1 VNGTDSGNGHPCTPL
16 TLPPN
21 KTTAKIGGTLT
32 LLGSQTGE
40 QMDVT
45 VLKIIDPLPGH
56 APIDPRP
63 GTRRVGVTFVMLNSG
78 GDTYKDSPGNGA
90 TLILSDNS
98 QVDRASLGP
107 VGCNEPSLSIATGA
121 SRRGCLAFEVPTGL
135 SVKTVQLTLDSGFA
149 DKPGEW
155 TVR

>member
-1 VNGTDSGNGHPCTPL
+1 
-16 TLPPN
+16 
-21 KTTAKIGGTLT
+21 
-32 LLGSQTGE
+32 
-40 QMDVT
+40 
-45 VLKIIDPLPGH
+45 
-56 APIDPRP
+56 
-63 GTRRVGVTFVMLNSG
+63 MLNSG

-121 SRRGCLAFEVPTGL
+121 SRRGCLAFEVPTGP